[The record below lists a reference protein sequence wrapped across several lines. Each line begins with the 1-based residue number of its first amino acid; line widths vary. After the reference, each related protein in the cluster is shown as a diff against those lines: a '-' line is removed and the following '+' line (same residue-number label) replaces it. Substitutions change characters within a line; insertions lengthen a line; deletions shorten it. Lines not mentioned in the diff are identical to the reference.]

1 MGVSLALPSLE
12 SLQAATAPKSS
23 ARRFVC
29 VSPNYGMNPG
39 GFFPEQTGSDYVM
52 PTLLKPLERHKRDL
66 TVFSNLDHP
75 EVGGG
80 HGCSNTLLNGV
91 ELKDA
96 KENPGQIIVN
106 LAVNPINNAVGISVN
121 EIDYPTPGDLIPVLQ
136 NHIEKN
142 PMVRVLIRADKE
154 VRYATMKSLLE
165 AVGKAGIANVTFSV
179 VDKEAAPTPS

>member
-1 MGVSLALPSLE
+1 MSDA
-12 SLQAATAPKSS
+12 APKRGKKKRREPEPEADPEFQIAPMIDILLVLLVFFMSFSS
-23 ARRFVC
+23 TEVL
-29 VSPNYGMNPG
+29 
-39 GFFPEQTGSDYVM
+39 Q
-52 PTLLKPLERHKRDL
+52 
-66 TVFSNLDHP
+66 SNKDIRLPVAKDA
-75 EVGGG
+75 
-80 HGCSNTLLNGV
+80 
-91 ELKDA
+91 KDA

-106 LAVNPINNAVGISVN
+106 LAVNPINSAVGISVN

>member
-1 MGVSLALPSLE
+1 MSDA
-12 SLQAATAPKSS
+12 APKRGKKKRREPEPEADPEFQIAPMIDILLVLLVFFMSISS
-23 ARRFVC
+23 TEVL
-29 VSPNYGMNPG
+29 
-39 GFFPEQTGSDYVM
+39 Q
-52 PTLLKPLERHKRDL
+52 
-66 TVFSNLDHP
+66 SNKDIRLPVAKDA
-75 EVGGG
+75 
-80 HGCSNTLLNGV
+80 
-91 ELKDA
+91 KDA

>member
-1 MGVSLALPSLE
+1 MSDA
-12 SLQAATAPKSS
+12 APKRGKKKRREPEPEADPEFQIAPMIDILLVLLVFFMSISS
-23 ARRFVC
+23 TEVL
-29 VSPNYGMNPG
+29 
-39 GFFPEQTGSDYVM
+39 Q
-52 PTLLKPLERHKRDL
+52 
-66 TVFSNLDHP
+66 SNKDIRLPVAKDA
-75 EVGGG
+75 
-80 HGCSNTLLNGV
+80 
-91 ELKDA
+91 KDA

-154 VRYATMKSLLE
+154 VRYATMKSQLE